1 MKRTPEAVGRENLES
16 IVGLQQKIIPE
27 MRDLLEKRYELLK
40 HISYHG
46 PIGRRALAARHPG
59 RLQPRP
65 PVPIGSACGW
75 ETMCVTSS
83 GVRV

>member
-40 HISYHG
+40 HISYHATPSYRTFG
-46 PIGRRALAARHPG
+46 YFIENILKPSVEELDRKS
-59 RLQPRP
+59 
-65 PVPIGSACGW
+65 V
-75 ETMCVTSS
+75 V
-83 GVRV
+83 